1 MMDAQALINTL
12 TVHLAET
19 TAERDEARRKLAELA
34 PVVNDLRTR
43 LAALEAEADAAE
55 TTDDTP
61 EPAEPIAPDTP

>member
-1 MMDAQALINTL
+1 MDAQALINTL
-12 TVHLAET
+12 TLHLAET
-19 TAERDEARRKLAELA
+19 TAERDEARHKLAELA

-61 EPAEPIAPDTP
+61 EPADPIAPDAS